1 MSKVDLAK
9 KTAKLMV
16 EKLSPQELENELY
29 QLLVLLSNDD
39 LGYAYDDIS
48 RGDIAGPPSD
58 YTPMSASNVVEVL
71 KDKDVFEEELD
82 DMEEAGVIINNPQ
95 DTEEYLRTSTYVEGD
110 EKKPTFELDDFVY
123 AYEPGLDRWLPYTI
137 HNIIGDDE
145 YELREYGVGAPT
157 QAENIIEYEGELKKQ
172 PEDKVFLVQ
181 DYLYAN
187 SGKDFEDFVKKS
199 DLVKDVYIDSMSGT
213 VDLEWN
219 DPTMKGYITQAT
231 PFWNEP
237 DEIPVQVTTEE
248 GVLIDGSGVLEYTDL
263 NVSFKPTPEFDI
275 YNAVYPNDPDDFYRA
290 YVSALPKILEIS
302 QSIVDIYEDYQSE

>member
-39 LGYAYDDIS
+39 LDYAYDDIS

-58 YTPMSASNVVEVL
+58 YTPMSASN
-71 KDKDVFEEELD
+71 FEDELD
-82 DMEEAGVIINNPQ
+82 DMEEAGVLINNPQ

-110 EKKPTFELDDFVY
+110 EKKPTFELDEFVY
-123 AYEPGLDRWLPYTI
+123 AYEPGMDRWLAYTI
-137 HNIIGDDE
+137 HNIIGDDK
-145 YELREYGVGAPT
+145 YELRSLFT
-157 QAENIIEYEGELKKQ
+157 KDKTIIEYEGELKRQ

-181 DYLYAN
+181 DYLYKN

-199 DLVKDVYIDSMSGT
+199 DLVKDVFIDTMSGT

-219 DPTMKGYITQAT
+219 PKRVVGMEGYITQAT

-248 GVLIDGSGVLEYTDL
+248 GILIDGTAVLGRKEL
-263 NVSFKPTPEFDI
+263 NVRFKPTPEFDI
-275 YNAVYPNDPDDFYRA
+275 DNAVYPNDPDDFYRA
-290 YVSALPKILEIS
+290 YVDALPKILEIS
-302 QSIVDIYEDYQSE
+302 RTIVDVYENYQEEQED

>member
-29 QLLVLLSNDD
+29 QLLVLLSDDD
-39 LGYAYDDIS
+39 LDYAYDDIS

-58 YTPMSASNVVEVL
+58 YTPMSASN
-71 KDKDVFEEELD
+71 FEDELD
-82 DMEEAGVIINNPQ
+82 DMEKAGVLVSSSK
-95 DTEEYLRTSTYVEGD
+95 D
-110 EKKPTFELDDFVY
+110 KPTFELDEFVY
-123 AYEPGLDRWLPYTI
+123 AWEPGMNRWLPYTI

-145 YELREYGVGAPT
+145 YELREYGVGAPS
-157 QAENIIEYEGELKKQ
+157 QVGDIIEYEGELKKQ

-199 DLVKDVYIDSMSGT
+199 DLVKDVFIDTMSGT

-219 DPTMKGYITQAT
+219 PKRVVGMEGYITQAT

-248 GVLIDGSGVLEYTDL
+248 GILIDGTAVLEQEEL
-263 NVSFKPTPEFDI
+263 NVRFKPTPEFDI
-275 YNAVYPNDPDDFYRA
+275 NNAVYPNDPDDFYQA
-290 YVSALPKILEIS
+290 YVDALPKILEIS
-302 QSIVDIYEDYQSE
+302 QRIVDVYENYQDEQED

>member
-29 QLLVLLSNDD
+29 QLLVLLSDDD
-39 LGYAYDDIS
+39 LDYAYDDIS
-48 RGDIAGPPSD
+48 RGVIAGPPSD
-58 YTPMSASNVVEVL
+58 YTPMSYSN
-71 KDKDVFEEELD
+71 FEDELD
-82 DMEEAGVIINNPQ
+82 AMEKAGVLINNPQ

-110 EKKPTFELDDFVY
+110 EKKPTFELDEFVY
-123 AYEPGLDRWLPYTI
+123 AYEPGMDRWLPYTI
-137 HNIIGDDE
+137 HNIIGDDK
-145 YELREYGVGAPT
+145 YELRDVSGAPSSSM
-157 QAENIIEYEGELKKQ
+157 EKIIEFEDEGGELKKQ

-199 DLVKDVYIDSMSGT
+199 DLVKDVFIDTMSGT

-248 GVLIDGSGVLEYTDL
+248 GILIDGSAVLEQVEL
-263 NVSFKPTPEFDI
+263 NVRFKPTPEFDI
-275 YNAVYPNDPDDFYRA
+275 DNAIYPNDPDDFYKA
-290 YVSALPKILEIS
+290 YVDALPKILKIS
-302 QSIVDIYEDYQSE
+302 KQIVDVYENYQEEQED

>member
-29 QLLVLLSNDD
+29 QLLVLLSDDD
-39 LGYAYDDIS
+39 LDYAYDDIS

-58 YTPMSASNVVEVL
+58 YTPMSASN
-71 KDKDVFEEELD
+71 FEDELD
-82 DMEEAGVIINNPQ
+82 EMEEAGVLINNPK

-110 EKKPTFELDDFVY
+110 EKKPTFELDEFVY
-123 AYEPGLDRWLPYTI
+123 AWEPGMNRWLPYTI

-145 YELREYGVGAPT
+145 YELREYGVGAPS
-157 QAENIIEYEGELKKQ
+157 QVGDIIEYEGELKRQ
-172 PEDKVFLVQ
+172 PEDKVFLVH

-187 SGKDFEDFVKKS
+187 SGKDFEDFVKQS
-199 DLVKDVYIDSMSGT
+199 DLVKDVYIDDRSGT

-231 PFWNEP
+231 PFWEQE
-237 DEIPVQVTTEE
+237 DIIPVQVSTE
-248 GVLIDGSGVLEYTDL
+248 DGDILDEDINIPEVT
-263 NVSFKPTPEFDI
+263 FKPRPEFDI
-275 YNAVYPNDPDDFYRA
+275 TNAVYPNDPNDFYRA
-290 YVSALPKILEIS
+290 YIDALPQILENS
-302 QSIVDIYEDYQSE
+302 KMIVEEYEQGLD

>member
-29 QLLVLLSNDD
+29 QLLVLLSDDD
-39 LGYAYDDIS
+39 LDYAYDDIS

-58 YTPMSASNVVEVL
+58 YTPMSASN
-71 KDKDVFEEELD
+71 FEEELD

-110 EKKPTFELDDFVY
+110 EKKPTFQLDDFVY

-137 HNIIGDDE
+137 HNIIGDNK
-145 YELREYGVGAPT
+145 YELEEMLVGAPSSYSGK
-157 QAENIIEYEGELKKQ
+157 IIEFEDYGGELKKQ

-248 GVLIDGSGVLEYTDL
+248 GVLIDGSGVLEYEDL
-263 NVSFKPTPEFDI
+263 NVRFKPTPEFDI
-275 YNAVYPNDPDDFYRA
+275 DNAVYPNDPDDFYRA
-290 YVSALPKILEIS
+290 YVSALPKILKIS
-302 QSIVDIYEDYQSE
+302 KQIVDIYEDYQSEQED